1 MTKTELDLARDVV
14 RTASRLGVTIGTA
27 ESCTGG
33 LVCAA
38 LTDVPGSSAVL
49 RGGVVSY
56 DPAVKRSVLGVSSAV
71 CARPDLGVVSEACA
85 RQMAQGARGALD
97 CSVAVATTGIA
108 GPSGAEPGKPVG
120 TVWFSVASPVR
131 TRAVRRLLPG
141 NRSEVRAGAVRVA
154 LQLILEELEFSN
166 QSLPSKFV

>member
-1 MTKTELDLARDVV
+1 MTTTELDLARKVV
-14 RTASRLGVTIGTA
+14 REASKLGASIGTA

-33 LVCAA
+33 LVCAT

-56 DPAVKRSVLGVSSAV
+56 DPAVKRAVLGVSPAV

-85 RQMAQGARGALD
+85 RQMAQGARKTLD

-120 TVWFSVASPVR
+120 TVWFSISSPVR
-131 TRAVRRLLPG
+131 THAVRRLLPG

-166 QSLPSKFV
+166 QSLPQEIV